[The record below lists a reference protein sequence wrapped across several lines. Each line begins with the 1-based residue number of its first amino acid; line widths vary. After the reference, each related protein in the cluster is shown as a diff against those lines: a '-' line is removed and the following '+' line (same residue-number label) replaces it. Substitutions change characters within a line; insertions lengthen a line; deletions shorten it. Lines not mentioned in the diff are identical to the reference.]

1 MEIAQP
7 GRHRSEDN
15 VLAVLRAELARL
27 RSGVDRVESGLARL
41 GTTPPAAS
49 AARVRPA
56 RYYEVLVD
64 VYEWGRHGVG
74 APTFTELGR
83 RRGYDARGLGGF
95 FVGGKAALRR
105 EQDRV
110 RLSPEGHRLLGE
122 YLHGTGG

>member
-64 VYEWGRHGVG
+64 V
-74 APTFTELGR
+74 
-83 RRGYDARGLGGF
+83 

-110 RLSPEGHRLLGE
+110 RLSPEGHRLLAE
-122 YLHGTGG
+122 YLHGTGR